1 MKRILFTSAT
11 LIVLLLSQSV
21 YGQTLWQDSES
32 LEGYIDGLVPTYMEE
47 NHIAGATVGI
57 VKDGETV
64 LLKGYGFS
72 DVESE
77 QAVNPG
83 TTLFRIGSISKM
95 FVWTAVMQLA
105 EDGKVDLEA
114 DINNYLNDFKVPNT
128 YNDAITLRHLMT
140 HSAGFEDY
148 VIGLFANST
157 DRLRPL
163 GEILAEEMP
172 KRVRPPGLESSYS
185 NHGTGMAA
193 YIVEQVSGLKFEDY
207 VEQNILEPLG
217 MSQST
222 FRQPLPANMSPD
234 MSKGYAFEGGIYK
247 EKDFEYVP
255 LGPVGAASAS
265 ASDMIRFMKAHL
277 QYGELDDER
286 ILENTTARQM
296 QEPAF
301 RHTDSVNPMRHGFI
315 DMSQNGVEI
324 IGHGGDTFWF
334 HSNMALFPEH
344 DLGFFIS
351 FNSANGGSEKS
362 EVLRDF
368 VDHYFPEETA
378 MEPLSVSDSYLQQFA
393 GKYRS
398 NRYPHERLTYVLAL
412 LSSTSVDVSGEGT
425 LKTMED
431 EKAQFWAPVDSLT
444 FQNTKDSRTLAFSR
458 NYNGEID
465 RMYRGSLPII
475 AFEKI
480 PLISSQM
487 LHFTLFGIVV
497 FAFGLTLVYWPSA
510 YLIRRNYKPDYMAE
524 YPISKA
530 NKAVA
535 WVAGLLIL
543 GFLAGFAI
551 VAGSGNGEA
560 IVFGISNSIKAL
572 LILPL
577 ASAVLTLVMIYYT
590 FRLWQRGRSGIWS
603 RLWYTVLCLLSM
615 AYLWQLWFWK
625 LLGFNF

>member
-1 MKRILFTSAT
+1 MKRILFASAT
-11 LIVLLLSQSV
+11 LMVLLLSQSV
-21 YGQTLWQDSES
+21 CAQSLWQDSES

-64 LLKGYGFS
+64 LLKGYGYA

-77 QAVNPG
+77 SRVDPE

-114 DINNYLNDFKVPNT
+114 DINNYLTDFKVPNT

-148 VIGLFANST
+148 VIGLFAKST

-193 YIVEQVSGLKFEDY
+193 YIVEQVSGMEFEDY

-217 MSQST
+217 MIQST
-222 FRQPLPANMSPD
+222 FRQPLPADLSPE
-234 MSKGYAFEGGIYK
+234 MSKGYVFEGGVYK

-265 ASDMIRFMKAHL
+265 AADMIRFMRAHL
-277 QYGELDDER
+277 QYGQLDDGQ
-286 ILENTTARQM
+286 ILENSTARQM
-296 QEPAF
+296 QGSAF
-301 RHTDSVNPMRHGFI
+301 RHANSVNPMRHGFI

-368 VDHYFPEETA
+368 VDHYFPEDITP
-378 MEPLSVSDSYLQQFA
+378 EPISVSDTYLQQFA
-393 GKYRS
+393 GEYRP
-398 NRYPHERLTYVLAL
+398 NRYPHERLTYVSAL
-412 LSSTSVDVSGEGT
+412 LSSNSVEVSSEGT

-431 EKAQFWAPVDSLT
+431 EKAQFWAPIDSLT

-458 NYNGEID
+458 NFNGEID
-465 RMYRGSLPII
+465 RLYMGGLPIL
-475 AFEKI
+475 AFERI
-480 PLISSQM
+480 PLISSQK
-487 LHFTLFGIVV
+487 LHFLLFGIV
-497 FAFGLTLVYWPSA
+497 ALSFGLTLIYWPSA
-510 YLIRRNYKPDYMAE
+510 YLMRRNYKPDYMAE
-524 YPISKA
+524 YPISIT

-535 WVAGLLIL
+535 WLTGLLIL
-543 GFLAGFAI
+543 GFLAGFSI
-551 VAGSGNGEA
+551 VAGSENGEA

-572 LILPL
+572 LMLPV
-577 ASAVLTLVMIYYT
+577 ATAVLTLIMIYYT

-625 LLGFNF
+625 LLGFNY